1 MENGK
6 TYLGLDIGSNS
17 VGWAVTDGEYKL
29 KRFKS
34 NLMWG
39 VHLFDEA
46 QQSADRRAFRTA
58 RRRLDRRQQRIKLL
72 QDLFASEILK
82 KDRKFF
88 LRLKESAL
96 LPEDSENRKHNI
108 FFDDEKYGDKEYFEQ
123 YPTIHH
129 LIIELMNNAKPH
141 DVRLVYYACA
151 YLLAHRGHFLFNVD
165 KDNINNITDFEP
177 IYFEFYRTL
186 TDVDENPAFDSNT
199 DIMRG
204 ILKKHISVTEREKG
218 LKQALFGGKVPKA
231 KGSDDKED
239 SSITIA
245 YDKLIKLISG
255 GTVKLSELFLKE
267 DYKELE
273 KNSVCVKNADFDDTL
288 EMLTGQIEETHLSLL
303 ASVKGLY
310 DWSLLVDILNGHTMI
325 SVSKVAIYNK
335 HKKDLEELKY
345 FVRTYFSKAEYD
357 AIFRDVSDKANYVSY
372 VYNAPSDGNRDK
384 YKKCSQEDFC
394 KFLKTYIDKI
404 VPRDEDKE
412 SYDALKGKINDGEFC
427 PKQVTTDNRVIPYQ
441 LYYAELKKIL
451 EKACGYLEFL
461 NEKDEYGTVVD
472 KILSIMEFRIPY
484 YAGPLVSSDRRK
496 NAWLHRK
503 ADGKIYPWNFKDMV
517 DEEASENEFIRRMT
531 CKCTYIAGA
540 DVLPKY
546 SLLYSKFMVLNEIN
560 NIKVNGTPISV
571 EEKQKLYQTKFIDS
585 KAKVTK
591 KRIVDYLITACKY
604 NKDIEVS
611 GIDDNV
617 KSSLKSYHDFKH
629 LMESGQLNETDVE
642 RIIERITVTTDSK
655 RLKGWLK
662 KEFSD
667 LSDEDIKYISKLK
680 YKDYGRLSKC
690 FLEEVLP
697 IDTKTGEIASD
708 KNIITALWE
717 TNENIM
723 QLLGQKYRYSEAVEK
738 MNNDYYNQHADEN
751 TISKRMENMYLS
763 PAVRRS
769 VIRTLD
775 IVKELKTI
783 LKKTPDKI
791 FIEMARGEGDTPK
804 GKRTESR
811 RDQITRFLDNS
822 EVDNIDELRSDL
834 GKADDGKLRSE
845 KYFLYFMQ
853 LGKCAYTGKTVSFD
867 ELEDNHKWNIDHIWP
882 QAKIKDDSLDNK
894 VLVDTNAN
902 GAKSDTYPIDKSI
915 RDRMK
920 GFWHSLREKN
930 LMSEKKYS
938 RLIRG
943 TPFTEDELSG
953 FIARQLVETR
963 QSTKAVAELLK
974 ELCPESEIVYVK
986 AGIVSEFRQE
996 MDMLKCREINDLHH
1010 AKDAYLNIV
1019 MGNVYNTKFTKD
1031 PLNFIKSGERY
1042 SMKLFKKNQDGKE
1055 SGLLTGIVKRG
1066 DTLAW
1071 NPDTSF
1077 AIVRAMMAK
1086 NSIRYVRYTYKR
1098 NGGLFNQMPERKK
1111 DGLVPRKN
1119 GLDTSKYGG
1128 YNNTTVSSFAVIKC
1142 KTDVLIIPVELMY
1155 YNQFFSDIDFARK
1168 YSYEKLE
1175 YILPEKKYKGITK
1188 DDIVL
1193 PTIKYQNSTAV
1204 RIPELKINSI
1214 VEVNG
1219 YPISLCSKDSKGKYI
1234 IVASPVALIVDTKS
1248 ENYIKKILGFFEK
1261 DPNRKVTSYNNITKE
1276 QNLEI
1281 YTIIMHKC
1289 SERPFNTWYKF
1300 ADMADVLQK
1309 KASDFCALSIEEQIK
1324 ALKEIVSILKSGRS
1338 VFCNLSY
1345 LNESKQ
1351 SCISKLGAILT
1362 GNKKIKSVVIVD
1374 QSPTGLFEKKSV
1386 NLLEL

>member
-82 KDRKFF
+82 KDEKFF

-96 LPEDSENRKHNI
+96 LPEDSENRKRNI

-204 ILKKHISVTEREKG
+204 ILKKHISVTEREKE

-412 SYDALKGKINDGEFC
+412 SYDALKGKINDGELC

-484 YAGPLVSSDRRK
+484 YAGPLVSSDRSK

-738 MNNDYYNQHADEN
+738 INNDYYNQHADEN

-822 EVDNIDELRSDL
+822 EVDNIDDLRSDL

-853 LGKCAYTGKTVSFD
+853 LGKCAYTGKTISFD

-902 GAKSDTYPIDKSI
+902 GAKSDTYPIDKNI

-920 GFWHSLREKN
+920 GLWHSLREKN

-938 RLIRG
+938 RLIRS

-953 FIARQLVETR
+953 FISRQLVETR

-1019 MGNVYNTKFTKD
+1019 MGNVYTTKFTND
-1031 PLNFIKSGERY
+1031 PRNFIHKHFDNY
-1042 SMKLFKKNQDGKE
+1042 SIKLTT
-1055 SGLLTGIVKRG
+1055 LLSQTIGRG
-1066 DTLAW
+1066 NTLAW

-1077 AIVRAMMAK
+1077 AIVRTMMAK

-1098 NGGLFNQMPERKK
+1098 KGGLFDQMPVRKK
-1111 DGLVPRKN
+1111 EGLIPRKKE
-1119 GLDTSKYGG
+1119 LDTEKYGG
-1128 YNNTTVSSFAVIKC
+1128 YNKATVSFFTLIKLKNDIIFVPVDLMMVTDYLNNTTKNRSIIIDSMKSFVSANKMKNICDEDIKAVPFGKDYC
-1142 KTDVLIIPVELMY
+1142 NNNFRII
-1155 YNQFFSDIDFARK
+1155 
-1168 YSYEKLE
+1168 
-1175 YILPEKKYKGITK
+1175 
-1188 DDIVL
+1188 
-1193 PTIKYQNSTAV
+1193 
-1204 RIPELKINSI
+1204 KINSCI
-1214 VEVNG
+1214 EIEGLRFN
-1219 YPISLCSKDSKGKYI
+1219 IKGKNDNYMS
-1234 IVASPVALIVDTKS
+1234 VSLATPLILSKELEMYV
-1248 ENYIKKILGFFEK
+1248 KKIESFSNMYKEK
-1261 DPNRKVTSYNNITKE
+1261 RIKQVSVYSGINKEMNELLYNSI
-1276 QNLEI
+1276 
-1281 YTIIMHKC
+1281 
-1289 SERPFNTWYKF
+1289 
-1300 ADMADVLQK
+1300 ADK
-1309 KASDFCALSIEEQIK
+1309 
-1324 ALKEIVSILKSGRS
+1324 
-1338 VFCNLSY
+1338 
-1345 LNESKQ
+1345 
-1351 SCISKLGAILT
+1351 CISKPFCLWDKFKEAGETLIKGSDKFRNMDVTDQTLALIKCLNILKT
-1362 GNKKIKSVVIVD
+1362 GRSSNACLSFAGGQENFHTERFGLLLNKKKFKEVYLID